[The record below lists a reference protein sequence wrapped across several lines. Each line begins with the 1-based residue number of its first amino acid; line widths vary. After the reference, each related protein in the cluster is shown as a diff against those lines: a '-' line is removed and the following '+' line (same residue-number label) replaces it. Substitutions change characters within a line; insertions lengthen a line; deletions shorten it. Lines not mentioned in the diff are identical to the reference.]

1 MEARVRRKA
10 WRAERMQ
17 LVGCTE
23 GGTQEPHG
31 TRDSMERCERCVNGA
46 KPKRKGNGNSGGP
59 RYSCERYT
67 RTCRSHYY
75 HVPKQRAP
83 PEGPLPLFGTTVNTR
98 NSKLLMNSTHH
109 AKFFF
114 FHMSRD
120 KAKQLAWGRRLGR
133 SDTRRCG
140 GAGRCGARDLAGR
153 REIVP
158 MPLVHRFGWHNAQ
171 SWERLSWHT

>member
-1 MEARVRRKA
+1 MGEAESREDHFLGKKLTWKRELSERANVRRSVEARVRWKA

-83 PEGPLPLFGTTVNTR
+83 PEGPLPLFGTT
-98 NSKLLMNSTHH
+98 LLS
-109 AKFFF
+109 A
-114 FHMSRD
+114 
-120 KAKQLAWGRRLGR
+120 ALR
-133 SDTRRCG
+133 SCG
-140 GAGRCGARDLAGR
+140 GDPG
-153 REIVP
+153 
-158 MPLVHRFGWHNAQ
+158 
-171 SWERLSWHT
+171 

>member
-1 MEARVRRKA
+1 MGEAESREDHFLGKKLTWKRELSERANVRRSVEARVRRKA

-83 PEGPLPLFGTTVNTR
+83 PEGPLPLFGTTVFAARRRFSRLQKKTR
-98 NSKLLMNSTHH
+98 VGASE
-109 AKFFF
+109 FF
-114 FHMSRD
+114 
-120 KAKQLAWGRRLGR
+120 
-133 SDTRRCG
+133 
-140 GAGRCGARDLAGR
+140 
-153 REIVP
+153 
-158 MPLVHRFGWHNAQ
+158 
-171 SWERLSWHT
+171 

>member
-1 MEARVRRKA
+1 MGEAESREDHFLGKKLTWKRELSERANVRRSVEARVRRKA

-83 PEGPLPLFGTTVNTR
+83 PEGPLPLFGTTI
-98 NSKLLMNSTHH
+98 
-109 AKFFF
+109 
-114 FHMSRD
+114 
-120 KAKQLAWGRRLGR
+120 
-133 SDTRRCG
+133 
-140 GAGRCGARDLAGR
+140 
-153 REIVP
+153 IV
-158 MPLVHRFGWHNAQ
+158 
-171 SWERLSWHT
+171 